1 MRIRQ
6 VVLQLQVVVEMRS
19 DRGGMAASD
28 RGGNGG
34 FKLTMMAASNQQQW
48 SLQTRGNGSGLIGKG
63 EGINEGEGIWF
74 EEEREREHGL
84 ERDKFVRRERK
95 S

>member
-1 MRIRQ
+1 
-6 VVLQLQVVVEMRS
+6 MRS
-19 DRGGMAASD
+19 DRGGTAASD

-63 EGINEGEGIWF
+63 EGINEGEVI
-74 EEEREREHGL
+74 
-84 ERDKFVRRERK
+84 
-95 S
+95 